1 MLATKRWQ
9 AKTALMMALSF
20 GVTALLPILF
30 SQSASARSASF
41 RVAQIFSQPS
51 QVGLGAGTVIPVR
64 YEEGERVVV
73 LPEETA
79 ELTLIVAEDIRTS
92 RGTVIIPEGSEI
104 VGELQPS
111 GGGSQFV
118 AEELIFTNNNR
129 SYPIDATSDVI
140 TDTEIIT
147 EESDPDLLRGAVI
160 GAAAGA
166 VLGEILGEIDFLEVL
181 AGAGVGT
188 LASVLLRGE
197 EEVEVV
203 VIDPE
208 TDLDLTLESDFIL
221 R

>member
-9 AKTALMMALSF
+9 ANTALMMALSF
-20 GVTALLPILF
+20 GATAVLPILF
-30 SQSASARSASF
+30 SQPAGARSASS
-41 RVAQIFSQPS
+41 RVAQIFSQPT
-51 QVGLGAGTVIPVR
+51 QVGLAAGTVIPVR
-64 YEEGERVVV
+64 YEDAERVVV
-73 LPEETA
+73 LPDETA
-79 ELTLIVAEDIRTS
+79 ELTLIVADDIRTA

-104 VGELQPS
+104 VGELQPA
-111 GGGSQFV
+111 GGGIQFV

-129 SYPIDATSDVI
+129 SFPIDATSDVI
-140 TDTEIIT
+140 TETEIIT
-147 EESDPDLLRGAVI
+147 EDSDPDLLRGAVI

-166 VLGEILGEIDFLEVL
+166 VLAEIFGEIDFIEVL
-181 AGAGVGT
+181 AGAGVGA